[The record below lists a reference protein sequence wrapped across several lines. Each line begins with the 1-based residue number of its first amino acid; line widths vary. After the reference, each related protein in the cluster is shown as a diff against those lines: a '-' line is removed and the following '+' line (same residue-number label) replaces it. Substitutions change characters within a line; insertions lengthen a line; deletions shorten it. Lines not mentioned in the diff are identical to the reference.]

1 MVHVVDEEHWPG
13 GLTGL
18 AAPPPDPA
26 PLTPVCL
33 HGTMGGAWQF
43 EQAQRRWAERG
54 LASVALNYRGHHDS
68 RPVCRL
74 GRVSV
79 QAYIDDATS
88 VTESTNGP
96 MLVGQSMGGAI
107 ALAVAAP
114 NRHRRRRAG
123 VCLPPRPVRWRG
135 AHRVR
140 SSASHR
146 SNTYRPTV
154 CNPRISGHDRRRGH
168 RDPRTVDGYGEA
180 WNAHDLDV
188 IMSFHA
194 EDGTHCLHVDRE
206 REHGTDEIREA
217 FGSYLTEWPDM
228 HFERRRMLVGDGLFV
243 HEMLVT
249 PTADGKVGRVPDG
262 GRDHGPRRRDGR
274 QGHVLRRD
282 HGSAAGG
289 IVSAADAATTSVA
302 DFERL
307 WQTKDLEIVREI
319 VAPEAIASWS
329 GLDAFRG
336 ADYPDRMRN
345 VMRDL
350 LADIVL
356 EATAHAVNGDDVFIS
371 WPANASVGGEAVE
384 WVGIDR
390 FRLKGDLADEVYAV
404 FDTFRLREAQDRGL
418 GQVAG

>member
-68 RPVCRL
+68 RPVRRL

-146 SNTYRPTV
+146 SNTCRPTV

-168 RDPRTVDGYGEA
+168 RDPRTRGWLRRGV
-180 WNAHDLDV
+180 
-188 IMSFHA
+188 
-194 EDGTHCLHVDRE
+194 E
-206 REHGTDEIREA
+206 RPRPRCDHE
-217 FGSYLTEWPDM
+217 FS
-228 HFERRRMLVGDGLFV
+228 RR
-243 HEMLVT
+243 
-249 PTADGKVGRVPDG
+249 
-262 GRDHGPRRRDGR
+262 GRDALPSRGPGAGARNGRDSASR
-274 QGHVLRRD
+274 
-282 HGSAAGG
+282 SAA
-289 IVSAADAATTSVA
+289 T
-302 DFERL
+302 
-307 WQTKDLEIVREI
+307 
-319 VAPEAIASWS
+319 
-329 GLDAFRG
+329 
-336 ADYPDRMRN
+336 
-345 VMRDL
+345 
-350 LADIVL
+350 
-356 EATAHAVNGDDVFIS
+356 
-371 WPANASVGGEAVE
+371 
-384 WVGIDR
+384 
-390 FRLKGDLADEVYAV
+390 
-404 FDTFRLREAQDRGL
+404 
-418 GQVAG
+418 